1 MKEDLDIFSRL
12 KKLMADME
20 TSEVADLPENKLD
33 KITIEL
39 KKLINEFDSEK
50 QVNKTGSDILKH
62 IVNQEGLLWVKDLEG
77 RYIAVTKFYAN
88 LYGIDH
94 TEFFIGKTDAELYSV
109 DNANTDILRS
119 HDNQLLETQTP
130 FSINEKLV
138 LPQHIIND
146 QAYKAAYYDVN
157 GHHAGTVGYLR
168 DVSKINQ
175 LELQNRKLTKAIE
188 QSTATIVITDIKGI
202 IEYVN
207 PQFTKSTGY
216 TYDEAIGMN
225 PKILKSDV
233 SSPESYKVLWETI
246 SSGKEWRGEFCNR
259 KKNGEN
265 YWESAVISPVFDKDG
280 SIINYI
286 AVKDDITKIKQNE
299 TELIRMSNL
308 QDLLTSISI
317 ENININ
323 QEQIQENIIESLA
336 KIACFVE
343 ADRALIFKYDWEHEK
358 CFPEYEWH
366 NDDFDDLLPGFTE
379 ILFSEITP
387 WIENHKQNHIF
398 HIPYLA
404 EYDGNDG
411 NELRAK
417 GVKAMISVPFFVN
430 NNCLGFIS
438 FDNVKKQ
445 HLYTQKEMS
454 LLEVFGQIYANLL
467 QRSDLEKNLKLEI
480 ENVKKANQAKSE
492 FLANMSHELRTPL
505 NGVIGFSELLLN
517 TEVNKVQLQYTNAI
531 NTSAKS
537 LLNIINE
544 ILDFSKIEAG
554 KLELEIEKND
564 VIQMIENCIDIV
576 KYSAEKKGIAL
587 LLNISDHLPRFAY
600 IDSFRVS
607 QIIINLLNNAVK
619 FTNQGEVE
627 LKVEFLPNIDDTG
640 VYTFSIRDTGIG
652 ISDENKI
659 KLFRAFGQADTSTT
673 RKFGGTG
680 LGLIISEKLAQ
691 KMNSHIVFESEPKKG
706 SVFSFSLNLLYESQ
720 SAVFTEKIENLK
732 KVLIID
738 DNFTSRVLIEKMFI
752 NWGIETVIC
761 DSPAEAVFIL
771 QMGTTFDV
779 IVVDNN
785 MTEGNAIKSI
795 KSICKQLNIEVH
807 QLNFLVLHSAS
818 VDISFLNECRSLGI
832 KHLFEKPIRYDVIFN
847 YLKNINKS
855 IPEVINDW
863 NESPTPS
870 SVLDVKNILVADD
883 DIFNMMLTKAM
894 ISNILPNVKVTEA
907 VNGRIAYEEIVSNQY
922 DLVFMDVQM
931 PLLDG
936 NEATKKIREFEKNTS
951 HHTIIVGLTAGAL
964 KEEREKCFQSGMDE
978 FLTKPID
985 SQKLRD
991 AIDRFLGS
999 KS

>member
-1 MKEDLDIFSRL
+1 MKSKLQNIVPQLKDLVTEIRVLSPKTDTATKLEMLIYEIDNVLENCNDDVFNTDI
-12 KKLMADME
+12 KQIME
-20 TSEVADLPENKLD
+20 N
-33 KITIEL
+33 
-39 KKLINEFDSEK
+39 
-50 QVNKTGSDILKH
+50 H
-62 IVNQEGLLWVKDLEG
+62 EGLVWVKDLNG
-77 RYIAVTKFYAN
+77 VYLAVNKLYAHY
-88 LYGIDH
+88 YGAECVD
-94 TEFFIGKTDAELYSV
+94 FFIGKTDADLYPMH
-109 DNANTDILRS
+109 NADTYGEHDLRLIT
-119 HDNQLLETQTP
+119 NRIP
-130 FSINEKLV
+130 FSIEETIEFPAKRKIV
-138 LPQHIIND
+138 A
-146 QAYKAAYYDVN
+146 QAYKAPYYDRFGN
-157 GHHAGTVGYLR
+157 LAGTIGYLR
-168 DVSKINQ
+168 EITRVKQI
-175 LELQNRKLTKAIE
+175 ELQNVKLLKAIE
-188 QSTATIVITDIKGI
+188 QSTATIVITDKNGI

-207 PQFTKSTGY
+207 PQFSSLTGY
-216 TYDEAIGMN
+216 SVNEAIGQS
-225 PKILKSDV
+225 PSILKSGLTK
-233 SSPESYKVLWETI
+233 EETYQTLWKTI
-246 SSGKEWRGEFCNR
+246 SNGYEWKGEFCNR
-259 KKNGEN
+259 KKNGDLF
-265 YWESAVISPVFDKDG
+265 WESAVISPVFDSNG
-280 SIINYI
+280 SIVNYI
-286 AVKDDITKIKQNE
+286 AIKDNVTVLKEKE
-299 TELIRMSNL
+299 SELIRMTEL
-308 QDLLTSISI
+308 QELLISISI
-317 ENININ
+317 RNINVV
-323 QEQIQENIIESLA
+323 ETEIQNSIVDSLK
-336 KIACFVE
+336 KIGRFVK
-343 ADRALIFKYDWEHEK
+343 ADRALIFKYDWDNEI
-358 CFPEYEWH
+358 CQAQYEWH
-366 NDDFDDLLPGFTE
+366 ENKLPDLLPDFKNVAFDK
-379 ILFSEITP
+379 IKP
-387 WIENHKQNHIF
+387 WLEKHKKKQTF
-398 HIPYLA
+398 YIPSLA
-404 EYDGNDG
+404 DYHEPEGD
-411 NELRAK
+411 EL
-417 GVKAMISVPFFVN
+417 KAMSVQTMISVPFYVN
-430 NNCLGFIS
+430 DNCLGFIS
-438 FDNVKKQ
+438 FDSVAQK
-445 HLYTQKEMS
+445 HLYTDKEIA
-454 LLEVFGQIYANLL
+454 LLHVFTQIYASLL
-467 QRSDLEKNLKLEI
+467 QRSELENHLKLEI
-480 ENVKKANQAKSE
+480 ENVKKANQAKCE

-795 KSICKQLNIEVH
+795 KSICNQLNIEVH

-863 NESPTPS
+863 NETPTSS

>member
-1 MKEDLDIFSRL
+1 MKSKLQNIVPQLKDLVTEIRVLSPKTDTATKLEMLIYEIDNVLENCNDDVFNTDI
-12 KKLMADME
+12 KQIME
-20 TSEVADLPENKLD
+20 NYEGLVWMKDLNGVYLAVNKL
-33 KITIEL
+33 
-39 KKLINEFDSEK
+39 
-50 QVNKTGSDILKH
+50 
-62 IVNQEGLLWVKDLEG
+62 
-77 RYIAVTKFYAN
+77 YAHY
-88 LYGIDH
+88 YGVENVD
-94 TEFFIGKTDAELYSV
+94 FFIGKTDAELYPTL
-109 DNANTDILRS
+109 NAETYREHDLRLIT
-119 HDNQLLETQTP
+119 NRIP
-130 FSINEKLV
+130 FSIEETIEFPGKRKIV
-138 LPQHIIND
+138 AQSFKTP
-146 QAYKAAYYDVN
+146 YYDRFGN
-157 GHHAGTVGYLR
+157 LAGTIGYLR
-168 DVSKINQ
+168 DITRVKQI
-175 LELQNRKLTKAIE
+175 ELQNVKLLKAIE
-188 QSTATIVITDIKGI
+188 QSTATIVITDKNGI

-207 PQFTKSTGY
+207 PQFSRLTGY
-216 TYDEAIGMN
+216 TVNEAIGQS
-225 PKILKSDV
+225 PRILKSGLTKDETYQ
-233 SSPESYKVLWETI
+233 SLWKTI
-246 SSGKEWRGEFCNR
+246 SDGREWKGEFCNR
-259 KKNGEN
+259 KKNGDLF
-265 YWESAVISPVFDKDG
+265 WESSVISPVFDSNG
-280 SIINYI
+280 NIVNYI
-286 AVKDDITKIKQNE
+286 AIKDNVTVLKEKE
-299 TELIRMSNL
+299 SELIRMTEL
-308 QDLLTSISI
+308 QELLISISI
-317 ENININ
+317 RNINVV
-323 QEQIQENIIESLA
+323 ETEIQNSIVDSLK
-336 KIACFVE
+336 KIGRFVK
-343 ADRALIFKYDWEHEK
+343 ADRALIFKYDWENEI
-358 CFPEYEWH
+358 CQAQYEWH
-366 NDDFDDLLPGFTE
+366 ENKLPDLLPDFKNVAFDK
-379 ILFSEITP
+379 IKP
-387 WIENHKQNHIF
+387 WLEKHKKKQTF
-398 HIPYLA
+398 YIPSLA
-404 EYDGNDG
+404 DYHEPEGD
-411 NELRAK
+411 EL
-417 GVKAMISVPFFVN
+417 KAMSVQTMISVPFYVN
-430 NNCLGFIS
+430 DHCLGFIS
-438 FDNVKKQ
+438 FDSIAEK
-445 HLYTQKEMS
+445 HLYTDKEIA
-454 LLEVFGQIYANLL
+454 LLHVFTEIYASLL
-467 QRSDLEKNLKLEI
+467 QRSELENHLKLEI
-480 ENVKKANQAKSE
+480 ANARKANSAKSE

-795 KSICKQLNIEVH
+795 KSICNQLNIEVN

-863 NESPTPS
+863 NETPTPS

>member
-1 MKEDLDIFSRL
+1 MKSKLQNIVPQLKDLVTEIRVLSPKTDTATKLEMLIYEIDNVLENCNDDVFNTDIKRI
-12 KKLMADME
+12 ME
-20 TSEVADLPENKLD
+20 NHEGLVWMKDLNGVYLAVNKL
-33 KITIEL
+33 
-39 KKLINEFDSEK
+39 
-50 QVNKTGSDILKH
+50 
-62 IVNQEGLLWVKDLEG
+62 
-77 RYIAVTKFYAN
+77 YAHY
-88 LYGIDH
+88 YGVENVD
-94 TEFFIGKTDAELYSV
+94 FFIGKTDAELYPTL
-109 DNANTDILRS
+109 NAETYREHDLRLIT
-119 HDNQLLETQTP
+119 NRIP
-130 FSINEKLV
+130 FSIEETIEFPGKRKIV
-138 LPQHIIND
+138 AQSF
-146 QAYKAAYYDVN
+146 KAPYYDRFGN
-157 GHHAGTVGYLR
+157 LAGTIGYLR
-168 DVSKINQ
+168 DITRVKQI
-175 LELQNRKLTKAIE
+175 ELQNVKLLKAIE
-188 QSTATIVITDIKGI
+188 QSTATIVITDKNGI

-207 PQFTKSTGY
+207 PQFSSLTGY
-216 TYDEAIGMN
+216 SVNEAIGQSTS
-225 PKILKSDV
+225 ILKSGLTK
-233 SSPESYKVLWETI
+233 EETYQTLWKTI
-246 SSGKEWRGEFCNR
+246 SNGYEWKGEFCNR
-259 KKNGEN
+259 KKNGDLF
-265 YWESAVISPVFDKDG
+265 WESSVISPVFDSNG
-280 SIINYI
+280 NIVNYI
-286 AVKDDITKIKQNE
+286 AIKDNVTVLKEKE
-299 TELIRMSNL
+299 SELIRMTEL
-308 QDLLTSISI
+308 QELLISISI
-317 ENININ
+317 RNINVV
-323 QEQIQENIIESLA
+323 ETEIQNSIVDSLK
-336 KIACFVE
+336 KIGRFVK
-343 ADRALIFKYDWEHEK
+343 ADRALIFKYDWENEI
-358 CFPEYEWH
+358 CQAQYEWH
-366 NDDFDDLLPGFTE
+366 ENKLPDLLPDFKNVAFDK
-379 ILFSEITP
+379 IKP
-387 WIENHKQNHIF
+387 WLEKHKKKQTF
-398 HIPYLA
+398 YIPSLA
-404 EYDGNDG
+404 DYHEPEGD
-411 NELRAK
+411 EL
-417 GVKAMISVPFFVN
+417 KAMSVQTMISVPFYVN
-430 NNCLGFIS
+430 DNCLGFIS
-438 FDNVKKQ
+438 FDSVAQK
-445 HLYTQKEMS
+445 HLYTDKEIA
-454 LLEVFGQIYANLL
+454 LLHVFTQIYASLL
-467 QRSDLEKNLKLEI
+467 QRSELENHLKLEI
-480 ENVKKANQAKSE
+480 ANARKANSAKSE

-761 DSPAEAVFIL
+761 DSPAEAVFTL

-795 KSICKQLNIEVH
+795 KSICNQLNIEVH

-863 NESPTPS
+863 NETPTPS

>member
-1 MKEDLDIFSRL
+1 MKSKLQNIVPQLKDLVTEIRVLSPKTDTATKLEMLIYEIDNVLENCNDDVFNTDI
-12 KKLMADME
+12 KQIME
-20 TSEVADLPENKLD
+20 N
-33 KITIEL
+33 
-39 KKLINEFDSEK
+39 
-50 QVNKTGSDILKH
+50 H
-62 IVNQEGLLWVKDLEG
+62 EGLVWVKDLNG
-77 RYIAVTKFYAN
+77 VYLAVNKLYAHY
-88 LYGIDH
+88 YGAECVD
-94 TEFFIGKTDAELYSV
+94 FFIGKTDADLYPMH
-109 DNANTDILRS
+109 NADTYGEHDLRLIT
-119 HDNQLLETQTP
+119 NRIP
-130 FSINEKLV
+130 FSIEETIEFPAKRKIV
-138 LPQHIIND
+138 A
-146 QAYKAAYYDVN
+146 QAYKAPYYDRFGN
-157 GHHAGTVGYLR
+157 LAGTIGYLR
-168 DVSKINQ
+168 EITRVKQI
-175 LELQNRKLTKAIE
+175 ELQNVKLLKAIE
-188 QSTATIVITDIKGI
+188 QSTATIVITDKNGI

-207 PQFTKSTGY
+207 PQFSSLTGY
-216 TYDEAIGMN
+216 SVNEAIGQS
-225 PKILKSDV
+225 PSILKSGLTK
-233 SSPESYKVLWETI
+233 EETYQTLWKTI
-246 SSGKEWRGEFCNR
+246 SNGYEWKGEFCNR
-259 KKNGEN
+259 KKNGDLF
-265 YWESAVISPVFDKDG
+265 WESAVISPVFDSNG
-280 SIINYI
+280 SIVNYI
-286 AVKDDITKIKQNE
+286 AIKDNVTVLKEKE
-299 TELIRMSNL
+299 SELIRMTEL
-308 QDLLTSISI
+308 QELLISISI
-317 ENININ
+317 RNINVV
-323 QEQIQENIIESLA
+323 ETEIQNSIVDSLK
-336 KIACFVE
+336 KIGRFVK
-343 ADRALIFKYDWEHEK
+343 ADRALIFKYDWDNEI
-358 CFPEYEWH
+358 CQAQYEWH
-366 NDDFDDLLPGFTE
+366 ENKLPDLLPDFKNVAFDK
-379 ILFSEITP
+379 IKP
-387 WIENHKQNHIF
+387 WLEKHKKKQTF
-398 HIPYLA
+398 YIPSLA
-404 EYDGNDG
+404 DYHEPEGD
-411 NELRAK
+411 EL
-417 GVKAMISVPFFVN
+417 KAMSVQTMISVPFYVN
-430 NNCLGFIS
+430 DNCLGFIS
-438 FDNVKKQ
+438 FDSVAQK
-445 HLYTQKEMS
+445 HLYTDKEIA
-454 LLEVFGQIYANLL
+454 LLHVFTQIYASLL
-467 QRSDLEKNLKLEI
+467 QRSELENHLKLEI
-480 ENVKKANQAKSE
+480 ENVKKANQAKCE

-752 NWGIETVIC
+752 NWGIETIIC

-795 KSICKQLNIEVH
+795 KSICNQLNIEVH

-863 NESPTPS
+863 NETPTSS

>member
-1 MKEDLDIFSRL
+1 MKSKLQNIVPQLKDLVTEIRVLSPKTDTATKLEMLIYEIDNVLENCNDDVFNTDI
-12 KKLMADME
+12 KQIME
-20 TSEVADLPENKLD
+20 N
-33 KITIEL
+33 
-39 KKLINEFDSEK
+39 
-50 QVNKTGSDILKH
+50 H
-62 IVNQEGLLWVKDLEG
+62 EGLVWVKDLNG
-77 RYIAVTKFYAN
+77 VYLAVNKLYAHY
-88 LYGIDH
+88 YGAECVD
-94 TEFFIGKTDAELYSV
+94 FFIGKTDADLYPMH
-109 DNANTDILRS
+109 NADTYGEHDLRLIT
-119 HDNQLLETQTP
+119 NRIP
-130 FSINEKLV
+130 FSIEETIEFPAKRKIV
-138 LPQHIIND
+138 A
-146 QAYKAAYYDVN
+146 QAYKAPYYDRFGN
-157 GHHAGTVGYLR
+157 LAGTIGYLR
-168 DVSKINQ
+168 EITRVKQI
-175 LELQNRKLTKAIE
+175 ELQNVKLLKAIE
-188 QSTATIVITDIKGI
+188 QSTATIVITDKNGI

-207 PQFTKSTGY
+207 PQFSSLTGY
-216 TYDEAIGMN
+216 SVNEAIGQS
-225 PKILKSDV
+225 PSILKSGLTK
-233 SSPESYKVLWETI
+233 EETYQTLWKTI
-246 SSGKEWRGEFCNR
+246 SNGYEWKGEFCNR
-259 KKNGEN
+259 KKNGDLF
-265 YWESAVISPVFDKDG
+265 WESAVISPVFDSNG
-280 SIINYI
+280 SIVNYI
-286 AVKDDITKIKQNE
+286 AIKDNVTVLKEKE
-299 TELIRMSNL
+299 SELIRMTEL
-308 QDLLTSISI
+308 QELLISISI
-317 ENININ
+317 RNINVV
-323 QEQIQENIIESLA
+323 ETEIQNSIVDSLK
-336 KIACFVE
+336 KIGRFVK
-343 ADRALIFKYDWEHEK
+343 ADRALIFKYDWDNEI
-358 CFPEYEWH
+358 CQAQYEWH
-366 NDDFDDLLPGFTE
+366 ENKLPDLLPDFKNVAFDK
-379 ILFSEITP
+379 IKP
-387 WIENHKQNHIF
+387 WLEKHKKKQTF
-398 HIPYLA
+398 YIPSLA
-404 EYDGNDG
+404 DYHEPEGD
-411 NELRAK
+411 EL
-417 GVKAMISVPFFVN
+417 KAMSVQTMISVPFYVN
-430 NNCLGFIS
+430 DNCLGFIS
-438 FDNVKKQ
+438 FDSVAQK
-445 HLYTQKEMS
+445 HLYTDKEIA
-454 LLEVFGQIYANLL
+454 LLHVFTQIYASLL
-467 QRSDLEKNLKLEI
+467 QRSELENHLKLEI
-480 ENVKKANQAKSE
+480 ENVKKANQAKCE

-795 KSICKQLNIEVH
+795 KSICNQLNIEVH

>member
-1 MKEDLDIFSRL
+1 MKSKLQNIVPQLKDLVTEIRVLSPKTDTATKLEMLIYEIDNVLENCNDDVFNTDI
-12 KKLMADME
+12 KQIME
-20 TSEVADLPENKLD
+20 NYEGLVWMKDLNGVYLAVNKL
-33 KITIEL
+33 
-39 KKLINEFDSEK
+39 
-50 QVNKTGSDILKH
+50 
-62 IVNQEGLLWVKDLEG
+62 
-77 RYIAVTKFYAN
+77 YAHY
-88 LYGIDH
+88 YGVENVD
-94 TEFFIGKTDAELYSV
+94 FFIGKTDAELYPTL
-109 DNANTDILRS
+109 NAETYREHDLRLIT
-119 HDNQLLETQTP
+119 NRIP
-130 FSINEKLV
+130 FSIEETIEFPGKRKIV
-138 LPQHIIND
+138 AQSFKTP
-146 QAYKAAYYDVN
+146 YYDRFGN
-157 GHHAGTVGYLR
+157 LAGTIGYLR
-168 DVSKINQ
+168 DITRVKQI
-175 LELQNRKLTKAIE
+175 ELQNVKLLKAIE
-188 QSTATIVITDIKGI
+188 QSTATIVITDKNGI

-207 PQFTKSTGY
+207 PQFSRLTGY
-216 TYDEAIGMN
+216 TVNEAIGQS
-225 PKILKSDV
+225 PRILKSGLTKDETYQ
-233 SSPESYKVLWETI
+233 SLWKTI
-246 SSGKEWRGEFCNR
+246 SDGREWKGEFCNR
-259 KKNGEN
+259 KKNGDLF
-265 YWESAVISPVFDKDG
+265 WESSVISPVFDSNG
-280 SIINYI
+280 NIVNYI
-286 AVKDDITKIKQNE
+286 AIKDNVTVLKEKE
-299 TELIRMSNL
+299 SELIRMTEL
-308 QDLLTSISI
+308 QELLISISI
-317 ENININ
+317 RNINVV
-323 QEQIQENIIESLA
+323 ETEIQNSIVDSLK
-336 KIACFVE
+336 KIGRFVK
-343 ADRALIFKYDWEHEK
+343 ADRALIFKYDWENEI
-358 CFPEYEWH
+358 CQAQYEWH
-366 NDDFDDLLPGFTE
+366 ENKLPDLLPDFKNVAFDK
-379 ILFSEITP
+379 IKP
-387 WIENHKQNHIF
+387 WLEKHKKKQTF
-398 HIPYLA
+398 YIPSLA
-404 EYDGNDG
+404 DYHEPEGD
-411 NELRAK
+411 EL
-417 GVKAMISVPFFVN
+417 KAMSVQTMISVPFYVN
-430 NNCLGFIS
+430 DHCLGFIS
-438 FDNVKKQ
+438 FDSIAEK
-445 HLYTQKEMS
+445 HLYTDKEIA
-454 LLEVFGQIYANLL
+454 LLHVFTEIYASLL
-467 QRSDLEKNLKLEI
+467 QRSELENHLKLEI
-480 ENVKKANQAKSE
+480 ANARKANSAKSE

-795 KSICKQLNIEVH
+795 KSICNQLNIEVH

-863 NESPTPS
+863 NETPTSS